1 MVNSLK
7 NPSRLKRRGGQSST
21 DLDLDLLGAL
31 QFWWAR
37 KIEYL
42 VFTLLIVLVLGS
54 LLFIGQKLTNNSQLK
69 YSQIIFTTSTT
80 NSPISLQQIINPSF
94 LSQLLSQESL
104 QNLDQQTVLANL
116 SVEQF
121 SPMVQNITDKILAFG
136 DTDIKKLA
144 ISQEQIEQTVI
155 ALNTLSQQYYTLRLI
170 HNGLSITPAQSEIL
184 LNSLIQRFN
193 AKISNDVDLQQTKLY
208 YLQPIN
214 DTDLQNQNL
223 IFEKLNAMRGNL
235 KIIQEEYSELVTETD
250 FSLLT
255 SSINKINEFLY
266 TSSNSA
272 EDEITIRMENQ
283 IDEID
288 TKIKSLYTVLGLI
301 QNNPSSTNSS
311 TSAETGT
318 IAQINS
324 DSIQNLLDL
333 GKELSAV
340 ELTSEIAKEI
350 KDLSFQ
356 KAELSSQLNLT
367 TQLQRNYNSQN
378 TPITLEEFNSS
389 ILKINQLIQKVIAE
403 RNPDEFI
410 SISTPFIYYSDQAD
424 FVNQFIRNLAILAI
438 VTMLTLVLIYFI
450 RFSIKQK

>member
-1 MVNSLK
+1 MANLVKKHSAQK
-7 NPSRLKRRGGQSST
+7 NKTVQPSADI
-21 DLDLDLLGAL
+21 DLDLMGAL
-31 QFWWAR
+31 QFWWSR

-42 VFTLLIVLVLGS
+42 VFTLLIVLVAGS
-54 LLFIGQKLTNNSQLK
+54 LLFIGQKWTNNSQLK
-69 YSQIIFTTSTT
+69 YSQIVFTISTT

-104 QNLDQQTVLANL
+104 QNLDQQTVLTNL

-121 SPMVQNITDKILAFG
+121 SPIVQNITDKILAFG

-144 ISQEQIEQTVI
+144 ISQEQIEETVI
-155 ALNTLSQQYYTLRLI
+155 ELNSLSQKYYTLRLI

-193 AKISNDVDLQQTKLY
+193 AKISNDVDLQKTKLY
-208 YLQPIN
+208 YLQPVN
-214 DTDLQNQNL
+214 EEDLQNQNL
-223 IFEKLNAMRGNL
+223 IFEKLNAMRANL
-235 KIIQEEYSELVTETD
+235 RIIQEDYAELVTNTD
-250 FSLLT
+250 FSSLT
-255 SSINKINEFLY
+255 SSMNRINEFLY
-266 TSSNSA
+266 KSENSV

-283 IDEID
+283 IEEIN
-288 TKIKSLYTVLGLI
+288 TKINSLYTVLGLI
-301 QNNPSSTNSS
+301 QNNPSNSNASTGSE
-311 TSAETGT
+311 AGT

-340 ELTSEIAKEI
+340 ELTAEIAKEI

-356 KAELSSQLNLT
+356 KAELSSQLSLT
-367 TQLQRNYNSQN
+367 NQLQKNYSFQKN
-378 TPITLEEFNSS
+378 PISLEEFNSS
-389 ILKINQLIQKVIAE
+389 ILQINQLIQKIIVE

-424 FVNQFIRNLAILAI
+424 FVNQYIRNLSILI
-438 VTMLTLVLIYFI
+438 IITMLTLVLIYFI

>member
-42 VFTLLIVLVLGS
+42 VFTLLIVLVSGS

-340 ELTSEIAKEI
+340 ELTAEIATEI

-367 TQLQRNYNSQN
+367 TQLQRNYSSQN

-389 ILKINQLIQKVIAE
+389 ILQINQLIQKVITE

-410 SISTPFIYYSDQAD
+410 SISTPFIYYSDRAD
-424 FVNQFIRNLAILAI
+424 FINQFIRNLAILAI

>member
-1 MVNSLK
+1 MANLVKKHSAQK
-7 NPSRLKRRGGQSST
+7 NKTVQPSADI
-21 DLDLDLLGAL
+21 DLDLMGAL
-31 QFWWAR
+31 QFWWSR

-42 VFTLLIVLVLGS
+42 VFTLLIVLVAGS
-54 LLFIGQKLTNNSQLK
+54 LLFIGQKWTNNSQLK
-69 YSQIIFTTSTT
+69 YSQIVFTISTT

-104 QNLDQQTVLANL
+104 QNLDQQTVLTNL

-121 SPMVQNITDKILAFG
+121 SPIVQNITDKILAFG

-144 ISQEQIEQTVI
+144 ISQEQIEETVI
-155 ALNTLSQQYYTLRLI
+155 ELNSLSQKYYTLRLI
-170 HNGLSITPAQSEIL
+170 HNGLSITPVQSEVL

-193 AKISNDVDLQQTKLY
+193 AKISNDVDLQKTKLY
-208 YLQPIN
+208 YLQPVN
-214 DTDLQNQNL
+214 EEDLQNQNL
-223 IFEKLNAMRGNL
+223 IFEKLNAMRANL
-235 KIIQEEYSELVTETD
+235 RIIQEDYAELVTNTD
-250 FSLLT
+250 FSSLT
-255 SSINKINEFLY
+255 SSMNRINEFLY
-266 TSSNSA
+266 KSENSV

-283 IDEID
+283 IEEIN
-288 TKIKSLYTVLGLI
+288 TKINSLYTVLGLI
-301 QNNPSSTNSS
+301 QNNPSNSNASTGSE
-311 TSAETGT
+311 AGT

-340 ELTSEIAKEI
+340 ELTAEIAKEI

-356 KAELSSQLNLT
+356 KAELSSQLSLT
-367 TQLQRNYNSQN
+367 NQLQKNYSFQKN
-378 TPITLEEFNSS
+378 PISLEEFNSS
-389 ILKINQLIQKVIAE
+389 ILQINQLIQKIIVE

-424 FVNQFIRNLAILAI
+424 FVNQYIRNLSILVI
-438 VTMLTLVLIYFI
+438 ITMLTLVLIYFI

>member
-1 MVNSLK
+1 MTNLVKKPSAQK
-7 NPSRLKRRGGQSST
+7 NRTVQPSA

-31 QFWWAR
+31 QFWWSR

-42 VFTLLIVLVLGS
+42 VFTLLIVLVAGS
-54 LLFIGQKLTNNSQLK
+54 ILFIGQKWTNNSQLK
-69 YSQIIFTTSTT
+69 YSQIVFTTSTT
-80 NSPISLQQIINPSF
+80 NSPISLQQLINPSL
-94 LSQLLSQESL
+94 LSQLVSQESL
-104 QNLDQQTVLANL
+104 QNLDQQKVLANL

-121 SPMVQNITDKILAFG
+121 SPVVQNITNKILAFG
-136 DTDIKKLA
+136 DTDLKKLA
-144 ISQEQIEQTVI
+144 ISQEQIEETVI

-170 HNGLSITPAQSEIL
+170 HNGLTITPAQSEIL

-193 AKISNDVDLQQTKLY
+193 EKISNDVDLQKTKLY
-208 YLQPIN
+208 YLQSIN
-214 DTDLQNQNL
+214 QEDLQNQNL

-235 KIIQEEYSELVTETD
+235 KIIQEDYAELVTNTD
-250 FSLLT
+250 FSSLT
-255 SSINKINEFLY
+255 SNMNRINEFLY
-266 TSSNSA
+266 TSENIV

-283 IDEID
+283 VEEINS
-288 TKIKSLYTVLGLI
+288 KIKSLYTVLGLI
-301 QNNPSSTNSS
+301 QNNPSTPYASS
-311 TSAETGT
+311 GAEAGT

-340 ELTSEIAKEI
+340 ELTAEIAKEI

-367 TQLQRNYNSQN
+367 TKLQKNYSFQKN
-378 TPITLEEFNSS
+378 PISLEEFNSS
-389 ILKINQLIQKVIAE
+389 ILQINQLIQKVIVE

-424 FVNQFIRNLAILAI
+424 FVNQYIRNLSILVI
-438 VTMLTLVLIYFI
+438 ITMLTLILIYFI

>member
-266 TSSNSA
+266 TSTNSA

-340 ELTSEIAKEI
+340 ELTAEIATEI

-367 TQLQRNYNSQN
+367 TQLQRNYNFQN

-389 ILKINQLIQKVIAE
+389 ILQINQLTQKIIAE
-403 RNPDEFI
+403 RNPDQFI
-410 SISTPFIYYSDQAD
+410 SITTPFIYYSDQAD